1 MQKKEGR
8 NGMANIDRRTSRR
21 RSEVRHGRIYEETED
36 DTIRAVTPDSTA
48 SASKDITALPS
59 PPSFLP
65 QNPSRY
71 PVQEASPSVSNT
83 DEESTID
90 HRRRKPKK
98 RSKHHGIGPPDTS
111 PNSFFEKTRKRLN
124 SITTAPTSA
133 PRQDDANVSI
143 GFPSV
148 VQASVFP
155 DMQDMKRQL
164 PRTPRRTFSSDTAT
178 TGGTSSIRSPLIIE
192 SDAEKVLKLM
202 KTLCGRMHGILFYRP
217 IGTTSWDS
225 GYCAINVAPGSLVR
239 QAKGDVTKQ
248 ETLIPDLRG
257 CTVRTH
263 YDPQEQSAYLSV
275 VHPVSG
281 FGYQLRPPVPETFES
296 WLAALLCWQPMRP
309 KGIHNKM
316 AKPQSISVSDR
327 PNIGSRRTSDMS
339 GPRSTAVVKSSQM
352 LLWDGSLPA
361 GSYRHQA
368 KRMRLGLPEQYGLW
382 RRVNCTLHENGTLRL
397 LAEGNATPIRSMK
410 LNSLARCAIQRL
422 DESVLGAKYCIA
434 IHPQYSVNAVQM
446 SVSNPLV
453 LSLSSRVAFEAWFVL
468 LQAMTVPELY
478 GPKADPSNMNRP
490 KSNEDSTTR
499 RNMFRVERSLRIK
512 IIEARFP
519 EYVRGRDQRGPQHSA
534 LAPRRYDRRGTGV
547 YADVM
552 LGREL
557 RARTVDK
564 PISNSIFWA
573 EEFHLPDIPSMLSSV
588 SIVLK
593 MGNPDEKEWTM
604 TTKGDYDVPTN
615 DGAPDFEAIEVAS
628 HDSVYG
634 RVDVPLYDLEQA
646 KFVERWWPLVDSNGG
661 DIGQGLIRLSLE
673 ENVVLMEA
681 EYAQLSA
688 LLHNFDNSLTSQ
700 LGQALS
706 NELKA
711 LSDVLLDVFQASDTV
726 EDWIN
731 NLVEE
736 EIDGIYRE
744 QPPLR
749 MRYSGRI
756 RSNDSY
762 ESAEQRELLV
772 RDLSR
777 SATMEANLLFRGNSL
792 VTKALDAHMRR
803 IGSDYLDRTLGE
815 KLRDIV
821 ANDPNCEVDPNR
833 VRSNEQLERN
843 WSNLIGLTSSIW
855 QAIAASVPNCPAG
868 IRNILKHI
876 RSCAED
882 RYGSFIRTVKYTSV
896 SGFLFLRFFCPAILN
911 PKLFG
916 LLDGMFSPADA
927 EAVLTEA
934 DHPPDRPRRT
944 FTLIAKSLVVL
955 GNLSKF
961 GQKEPWMEPMNR
973 FLTAAS
979 PEFKTFIEE
988 VCSWSASR
996 DPHHEP
1002 QYQAATQVKLRLPL
1016 SSREGL
1022 PSLPFLLDSP
1032 RSLATLVDIWVGNAP
1047 AKIDDTGVEGS
1058 VHTFHQLCLDL
1069 KQRTAECMAD
1079 AERAQE
1085 PDKTHERQWQKMLSE
1100 QPRSGFSLNP
1110 FEEMSIENDITALP
1124 QQPATRENSSRK
1136 VLTEDE
1142 HAGDVSP
1149 TIEEQPE
1156 SPRMLTN
1163 RTLTSST
1170 NSSSASFEAFDDYHK
1185 RPGLR
1190 SREGPVRN
1198 RFLNIS
1204 SLRRGRTEPV
1214 SGDEIVGRF

>member
-1 MQKKEGR
+1 MRKNEGR
-8 NGMANIDRRTSRR
+8 NGMANIDRRPSRR

-36 DTIRAVTPDSTA
+36 STIRAVTPDSA
-48 SASKDITALPS
+48 GSVNMDITALPS

-65 QNPSRY
+65 QNPSQY
-71 PVQEASPSVSNT
+71 QMQEPSPSVSNT
-83 DEESTID
+83 DEESTIE
-90 HRRRKPKK
+90 HRRRKVKK
-98 RSKHHGIGPPDTS
+98 RSKHHDTGPSDTS

-124 SITTAPTSA
+124 SITTASTSA
-133 PRQDDANVSI
+133 PRQGDANVSI

-178 TGGTSSIRSPLIIE
+178 TAGTSSIRSPLLIE

-281 FGYQLRPPVPETFES
+281 SGYQLRPPVPETFES

-327 PNIGSRRTSDMS
+327 PNMGSRRMSDMS

-352 LLWDGSLPA
+352 LLWDGTLPA
-361 GSYRHQA
+361 GSFRHQV
-368 KRMRLGLPEQYGLW
+368 KRMKLGPSEQHGLW

-422 DESVLGAKYCIA
+422 DESVLGAKHCIA

-446 SVSNPLV
+446 SATNPLV
-453 LSLSSRVAFEAWFVL
+453 SSLDSRVAFEAWFVL

-478 GPKADPSNMNRP
+478 GPKVDPSNVNRP
-490 KSNEDSTTR
+490 KSSEDSTTR
-499 RNMFRVERSLRIK
+499 RNMFRVERSLHIK

-519 EYVRGRDQRGPQHSA
+519 EHIRGQDQRGPQHPTS
-534 LAPRRYDRRGTGV
+534 APRNYDRRGTGV

-564 PISNSIFWA
+564 PFSNSIFWA
-573 EEFHLPDIPSMLSSV
+573 EEFYLPDIPSMLSSV

-604 TTKGDYDVPTN
+604 TTKGDYDVPAD

-628 HDSVYG
+628 HDAVYG

-646 KFVERWWPLVDSNGG
+646 RFVEKWWPLVDSNGG
-661 DIGQGLIRLSLE
+661 DIGQGLIRLSLG

-700 LGQALS
+700 LGQALG
-706 NELKA
+706 NELKS
-711 LSDVLLDVFQASDTV
+711 LSDVLLDVFQTSDTV

-756 RSNDSY
+756 HSNDSY

-803 IGSDYLDRTLGE
+803 LGSDYLDRTLGD

-916 LLDGMFSPADA
+916 LLD
-927 EAVLTEA
+927 
-934 DHPPDRPRRT
+934 DHPPERPRRT
-944 FTLIAKSLVVL
+944 FTLIAKSLIVL

-979 PEFKTFIEE
+979 PEFKIFIEE
-988 VCSWSASR
+988 ICSWSASR

-1002 QYQAATQVKLRLPL
+1002 QYQAAAQVKLRLPPL
-1016 SSREGL
+1016 SREGL
-1022 PSLPFLLDSP
+1022 PSLPFLLDCP
-1032 RSLATLVDIWVGNAP
+1032 RSLATLVNIWVENAP
-1047 AKIDDTGVEGS
+1047 ANIDDIGVEDS
-1058 VHTFHQLCLDL
+1058 VQTFHQLCLDL
-1069 KQRTAECMAD
+1069 KQRTTECMAD
-1079 AERAQE
+1079 AETAQE

-1100 QPRSGFSLNP
+1100 HPRSGFVLNP
-1110 FEEMSIENDITALP
+1110 FEEMSMENDVTALP
-1124 QQPATRENSSRK
+1124 QQPGTRKYSSRN
-1136 VLTEDE
+1136 VLSGDGY
-1142 HAGDVSP
+1142 AGDVSP
-1149 TIEEQPE
+1149 TIEEQAE
-1156 SPRMLTN
+1156 SPPGLTT

-1170 NSSSASFEAFDDYHK
+1170 NSSSASFEVFDDYRK
-1185 RPGLR
+1185 RQGLR

-1198 RFLNIS
+1198 RFLEIS
-1204 SLRRGRTEPV
+1204 NPRRGRTEPAP
-1214 SGDEIVGRF
+1214 GDDIVGRF